1 MATTTVDLDT
11 ELSAVNSILGS
22 IGQSPVT
29 SLGLPDSGTGDTINF
44 QNPEI
49 AFIYNIL
56 TEVNKD
62 VQNEGWHFNT
72 EYHITKTLDAAGE
85 IAVPGDALRYDF
97 FSEGIDKTFD
107 VVNRNGKL
115 YDLVDHSSTF
125 DSGTYYLDIVRLY
138 PFTDLPNAFQ
148 RYITYRAASRAAA
161 QLVSN
166 PQLVQLLQTQEAQAR
181 AVCLEYECNQAN
193 HSFFGSPHDTNYR
206 NYQPY
211 HALKR

>member
-72 EYHITKTLDAAGE
+72 EYHITKTLDVAGE
-85 IAVPGDALRYDF
+85 ISVPSDALRYDF
-97 FSEGIDKTFD
+97 FNEGIDKTFD

-148 RYITYRAASRAAA
+148 RYITYRASSRSAA

-181 AVCLEYECNQAN
+181 AVCLEFECSQGD